1 MQCVA
6 QSCPT
11 LCCPGDCS
19 LLGFSDHRILQARI
33 QEQVSVPSPRDL
45 SDPGI
50 KPGSPAL
57 EEDSLPSE
65 PVFSIHIKLNK
76 LLKLVLFLFT
86 FLTGLLEKLKF
97 PPGFHVWFSVSLLP
111 CAAL

>member
-1 MQCVA
+1 MKWVA

-11 LCCPGDCS
+11 LCCPMDCS
-19 LLGFSDHRILQARI
+19 LLGFSDHGILQARI

-50 KPGSPAL
+50 KPGSPGL

-65 PVFSIHIKLNK
+65 PVFCIYIKLNK
-76 LLKLVLFLFT
+76 LLKLVLFVSFY
-86 FLTGLLEKLKF
+86 
-97 PPGFHVWFSVSLLP
+97 FSNR
-111 CAAL
+111 AT